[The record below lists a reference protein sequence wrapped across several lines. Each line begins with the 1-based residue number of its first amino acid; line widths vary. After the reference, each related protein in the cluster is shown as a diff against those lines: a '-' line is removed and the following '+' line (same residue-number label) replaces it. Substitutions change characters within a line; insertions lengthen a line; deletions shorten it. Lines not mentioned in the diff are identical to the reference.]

1 MKRPRKLKKKIKNQ
15 GILIYDLAAIPDGM
29 RLDRIYNDFHN
40 NGIVVWS
47 SSAAMNISHTH
58 IPNPPMIINGIKKI
72 KIIDI
77 SK

>member
-15 GILIYDLAAIPDGM
+15 GILIYDLASIPDGM

-47 SSAAMNISHTH
+47 SRGNISGKH